1 MNNRNEVVM
10 WDSPN
15 GITIPSNELLPNIIE
30 SSATQ
35 LKPLEKKN
43 VAVAL
48 DNGLFDMTSEYI
60 WNRTLSILRDKILS
74 LGSEFVLEML
84 NRSLNDDISNV
95 SGNEFIIL
103 ASELGFINE
112 LARDKLLHANDLINY
127 FQSRNA
133 EESMS
138 SYDMQ
143 TIVIPCI
150 QYVVGLDANDFSLS
164 FNNFREQLK
173 DTVLNQNSDIYT
185 TLLISPYFYK
195 KTTVKTL
202 INLLTTSEGAELE
215 RVLFNTVLILN
226 GIWDGLTS
234 DDKYTI
240 GITYSI
246 SVSNNNKEVSSSL
259 RRVLKEK
266 GGFDYVPENLRSQ
279 SFIQYA
285 NKLKTAHFSFDNFY
299 NEPAPAKDLSG
310 MGTIPIPAIS
320 YCLSAVL
327 LSTIGNFYGVSR
339 NAQPYNEKTLD
350 GIPLNRWEYYFN
362 EYFKNDTDVLYKLS
376 TYDKPLSNWM
386 DLIKNREEIFSN
398 MSLSNIDIKNL
409 IQASLNGKKSTV
421 KGLSRKL
428 YAGIKSN

>member
-1 MNNRNEVVM
+1 MNSNNDIVI

-15 GITIPSNELLPNIIE
+15 GISIPSNELLPNIIE

-35 LKPLEKKN
+35 LKPIEKRN
-43 VAVAL
+43 VVIAL
-48 DNGLFDMTSEYI
+48 NNGLFDMTSEYI
-60 WNRTLSILRDKILS
+60 WNRTLSILKDKVLS

-84 NRSLNDDISNV
+84 NRSLDEDISNV

-103 ASELGFINE
+103 ASELGFINT

-133 EESMS
+133 EEAMS

-150 QYVVGLDANDFSLS
+150 QYVVGLDVNDFSLS

-173 DTVLNQNSDIYT
+173 NIVLTQNSEIYT

-202 INLLTTSEGAELE
+202 INLLTTSEGGELE
-215 RVLFNTVLILN
+215 RVLSNTSLVLS

-240 GITYSI
+240 GTTYSI
-246 SVSNNNKEVSSSL
+246 AVSNNNQQISSSL

-285 NKLKTAHFSFDNFY
+285 NKLKDAHFSFDNFY
-299 NEPAPAKDLSG
+299 NEPGPAKDLSG

-320 YCLSAVL
+320 YCISAVL
-327 LSTIGNFYGVSR
+327 LSTVGNFYSVSR
-339 NAQPYNEKTLD
+339 NAQPYNEKTFD
-350 GIPLNRWEYYFN
+350 GVSLNRWEYYFN
-362 EYFKNDTDVLYKLS
+362 EYFMNDTDLLFKLAS
-376 TYDKPLSNWM
+376 YERPLSNWM
-386 DLIKNREEIFSN
+386 NLVANRSDVFSA
-398 MSLSNIDIKNL
+398 LSISNVDVKNL
-409 IQASLNGKKSTV
+409 IMASLEGRKAPVKSIAKKI
-421 KGLSRKL
+421 
-428 YAGIKSN
+428 YANIKK